1 MIKDVLKQKEFLAY
15 ISLRNDLRFD
25 KLAQSYLFYGELNP
39 LKKEASFL
47 LAQSIIEGKGDFA
60 CETCSTCKR
69 IRNGNYLDVFYFDG
83 HKKSI
88 KSDDVEKMMME
99 FSKTSFEKA
108 GKKVYIID
116 NVNNSSA
123 KVLNMLLKFM
133 EEPSNKNT
141 YGIFISDNIDEL
153 LPTVVSRCRKVE
165 FKTKDFSYLIKE
177 YENSGFENT
186 DAYLLS
192 KIKHE
197 YVDLDLNDE
206 CYLNAKEYVYKTIDN
221 LNNPEVIPLIFFNEF
236 YTLLPKEKFKLL
248 SDYYIDIML
257 VLIEDSIVFNTR
269 DDNEYNNCLNILR
282 QKDNKGLLEIFLKAK
297 SKKKVA
303 VNRQMLF
310 DQIAAQIISL

>member
-1 MIKDVLKQKEFLAY
+1 MI
-15 ISLRNDLRFD
+15 R
-25 KLAQSYLFYGELNP
+25 
-39 LKKEASFL
+39 
-47 LAQSIIEGKGDFA
+47 
-60 CETCSTCKR
+60 
-69 IRNGNYLDVFYFDG
+69 
-83 HKKSI
+83 
-88 KSDDVEKMMME
+88 
-99 FSKTSFEKA
+99 
-108 GKKVYIID
+108 
-116 NVNNSSA
+116 
-123 KVLNMLLKFM
+123 
-133 EEPSNKNT
+133 
-141 YGIFISDNIDEL
+141 
-153 LPTVVSRCRKVE
+153 
-165 FKTKDFSYLIKE
+165 E
-177 YENSGFENT
+177 YENIGFENT

-192 KIKHE
+192 KIKHLFE
-197 YVDLDLNDE
+197 PMDLNDE
-206 CYLNAKEYVYKTIDN
+206 YYINAKEYVYKTIDN

>member
-15 ISLRNDLRFD
+15 LSLRNDLRFD

-47 LAQSIIEGKGDFA
+47 LAQSIIEGKSDFA

-123 KVLNMLLKFM
+123 KVLNMLQKFM

-141 YGIFISDNIDEL
+141 
-153 LPTVVSRCRKVE
+153 
-165 FKTKDFSYLIKE
+165 
-177 YENSGFENT
+177 
-186 DAYLLS
+186 
-192 KIKHE
+192 
-197 YVDLDLNDE
+197 
-206 CYLNAKEYVYKTIDN
+206 
-221 LNNPEVIPLIFFNEF
+221 
-236 YTLLPKEKFKLL
+236 
-248 SDYYIDIML
+248 
-257 VLIEDSIVFNTR
+257 
-269 DDNEYNNCLNILR
+269 
-282 QKDNKGLLEIFLKAK
+282 
-297 SKKKVA
+297 
-303 VNRQMLF
+303 
-310 DQIAAQIISL
+310 

>member
-1 MIKDVLKQKEFLAY
+1 MIKYVLKDKEFLAY
-15 ISLRNDLRFD
+15 LSLRNDLQSG
-25 KLAQSYLFYGELNP
+25 KIAQSYLFYGELNP
-39 LKKEASFL
+39 LKLEASFL
-47 LAQSIIEGKGDFA
+47 LAQSIVEGKGDYA
-60 CETCSTCKR
+60 CETCSVCKR
-69 IRNGNYLDVFYFDG
+69 IRSGNYLDVIYLDG
-83 HKKSI
+83 YKKSI
-88 KSDDVEKMMME
+88 KSDDVEKMMLE
-99 FSKTSFEKA
+99 FSKTSFESA
-108 GKKVYIID
+108 GKKIYIIN
-116 NVNNSSA
+116 NVNNSSP

-133 EEPSNKNT
+133 EEPNNKNT
-141 YGIFISDNIDEL
+141 YGIFISDNINEL

-165 FKTKDFSYLIKE
+165 FKTKDFSYLIRE
-177 YENSGFENT
+177 YENIGFENT

-192 KIKHE
+192 KIKHLFE
-197 YVDLDLNDE
+197 PMDLNDE
-206 CYLNAKEYVYKTIDN
+206 YYINAKEYVYKTIDN